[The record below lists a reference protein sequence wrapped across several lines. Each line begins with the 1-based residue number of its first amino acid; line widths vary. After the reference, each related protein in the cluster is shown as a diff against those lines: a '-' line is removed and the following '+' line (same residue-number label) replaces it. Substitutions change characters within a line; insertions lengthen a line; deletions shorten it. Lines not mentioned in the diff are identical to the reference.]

1 MQIVCATIVLIF
13 MNWCYLLISFNLE
26 SIVVQRDEEDR
37 AEAIYPSDAS
47 SDIELADLLDLDIFD
62 FDADELTDR
71 EEDRQ
76 CRSARM
82 RGTADRL
89 V

>member
-1 MQIVCATIVLIF
+1 MQIVCSAIVLIF
-13 MNWCYLLISFNLE
+13 MNWCYLLISFNLA
-26 SIVVQRDEEDR
+26 SIVVQREEDR

-82 RGTADRL
+82 RGMADRL

>member
-1 MQIVCATIVLIF
+1 M
-13 MNWCYLLISFNLE
+13 
-26 SIVVQRDEEDR
+26 VQSGADERE
-37 AEAIYPSDAS
+37 EAIYPSDVS